1 MSIEDICY
9 YIESKYITVYQ
20 AFNRHKKTKE
30 NLNGDLIEDLDF
42 FYIKRGLIP
51 PLQNVKVVKTGSDQL
66 FFTLHGLLILL
77 DHITIGFSKQFY
89 RMWVDLVC
97 ELVESNQLTTGE
109 FFLLNNKQEIT
120 PQILGATRHY
130 LRDGRGVKSRGEH
143 IVGNILLDLKQIFQ
157 YEFPLYLS
165 EWVAKDVKWNKFPGD
180 NNKLNPDFTILTI
193 PKTIIEFWG
202 REDDIDYDYTR
213 KIKERAYKLMKIKLI
228 PIESKEV
235 DNEPML
241 KKKLIK
247 ELKIKLEVKN

>member
-1 MSIEDICY
+1 MSIEDVCY
-9 YIESKYITVYQ
+9 YIEAKYQTVYM
-20 AFNRHKKTKE
+20 AFYRNKNK
-30 NLNGDLIEDLDF
+30 LIEGKSYF
-42 FYIKRGLIP
+42 FITNEEIKS
-51 PLQNVKVVKTGSDQL
+51 LQIVKIKTRRKKLL
-66 FFTLHGLLILL
+66 FFTLHGLLRLL
-77 DHITIGFSKQFY
+77 RIINVGLAEEFY
-89 RMWVDLVC
+89 DMWVDIVC

-109 FFLLNNKQEIT
+109 FFLLNNKQKIT

-143 IVGNILLDLKQIFQ
+143 IIGNILLDLRQIFQ
-157 YEFPLYLS
+157 YEFPLYLP
-165 EWVAKDVKWNKFPGD
+165 EWVAKDVKWNKFLGD

-213 KIKERAYKLMKIKLI
+213 KIKEKAYKLMKIKLI

-247 ELKIKLEVKN
+247 ELKIKRG